1 MFRVLHVVTTGTS
14 ILRNSSNLC
23 TRLVELRDYCDVI
36 SAWASA
42 GVDSTEDLEAG
53 RNAIPASPVFKA
65 LLEALT
71 SDPRRI
77 SAELNALFNYLDTL
91 RGPHEHY
98 ITLLSSDT
106 GAGWLCTRLLEEFL
120 KTMSR
125 IPDVYVK
132 GEHYVKS
139 VEAVRVQFLGRDFVK
154 GSLNLIAEAK
164 KTTRKHRGV
173 VNEVV
178 FNPTGGYKPET
189 GFLLLVA
196 GLIGAS
202 RVYYIHET
210 MREVAEIPVL
220 PVTLTEPVKTILEKA
235 LRGELTP
242 LDYQVLREHRIL
254 RPGEK
259 EPAWLQQLA
268 KIILE

>member
-42 GVDSTEDLEAG
+42 SVDSTEDLEAA

-91 RGPHEHY
+91 RDPHEHY

-120 KTMSR
+120 KT
-125 IPDVYVK
+125 
-132 GEHYVKS
+132 
-139 VEAVRVQFLGRDFVK
+139 
-154 GSLNLIAEAK
+154 
-164 KTTRKHRGV
+164 
-173 VNEVV
+173 
-178 FNPTGGYKPET
+178 
-189 GFLLLVA
+189 
-196 GLIGAS
+196 
-202 RVYYIHET
+202 
-210 MREVAEIPVL
+210 
-220 PVTLTEPVKTILEKA
+220 
-235 LRGELTP
+235 
-242 LDYQVLREHRIL
+242 
-254 RPGEK
+254 
-259 EPAWLQQLA
+259 
-268 KIILE
+268 